1 MGERKLNKYA
11 FFPGC
16 VAKGGCPELYP
27 AAVKVA
33 NKLGFDLVEME
44 DVGCTGA
51 GVLSQEVSD
60 PINARTLA
68 KAEVLGLPIMTIC
81 STCQGVIGKANLRL
95 QKDPE
100 YREKINRD
108 YLAEEG
114 LEYQGTTDVK
124 HMLWILGEDYGL
136 EKLKEKVVNPLT
148 GVKIASFYGC
158 YMRRPS
164 DVLQL
169 EQFPDR
175 KKYLEA
181 TIEILGGEAVATKG
195 KGQCCGF
202 PILSANERNSLE
214 MCGNHTIEAKKKG
227 ADVMVTPC
235 PLCHLELDGM
245 QPRAESHKKQKIQL
259 PVLHL
264 PQLVGLA
271 IGFTPKDMK
280 MERHIDSTK
289 SFENQIQ
296 WIEVLSKNAV

>member
-1 MGERKLNKYA
+1 MGGGKLKKFA
-11 FFPGC
+11 FYPGC

-27 AAVKVA
+27 AALKVA

-68 KAEVLGLPIMTIC
+68 KAELQGLPIMTIC

-114 LEYQGTTDVK
+114 LAYNGTTDVK

-136 EKLKEKVVNPLT
+136 EKLKEQVTNPLT

-169 EQFPDR
+169 EQFPNR

-181 TIEILGGEAVATKG
+181 TIEVLGGEAVSTKG

-202 PILSANERNSLE
+202 PILAANENNSLE
-214 MCGNHTIEAKKKG
+214 MCGNHTIEAKEKG
-227 ADVMVTPC
+227 ADAMVTPC

-245 QPRAESHKKQKIQL
+245 QPRAESHKSQKIKL
-259 PVLHL
+259 PILHL
-264 PQLVGLA
+264 PQLIGLA
-271 IGFTPKDMK
+271 IGFSPRDMK
-280 MERHIDSTK
+280 MERHIVSTK
-289 SFENQIQ
+289 GLEKQIQ
-296 WIEVLSKNAV
+296 MIG